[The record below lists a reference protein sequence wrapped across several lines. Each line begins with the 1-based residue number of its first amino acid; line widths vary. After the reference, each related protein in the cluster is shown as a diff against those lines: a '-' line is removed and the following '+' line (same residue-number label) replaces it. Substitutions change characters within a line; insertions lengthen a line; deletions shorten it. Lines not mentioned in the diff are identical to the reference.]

1 MNPLVS
7 IVVPTYEQEE
17 LAIEAARSALSQDY
31 AELEVIVIDDA
42 SPNARH
48 AELRAIDDPRLR
60 FFRRSANA
68 GRTENYRQSLR
79 NLARGEWAMILDGD
93 DYLTD
98 PSFVSCAMSAAAKD
112 PEIVMVAA
120 RSQTRTPHSSFV
132 SAHPGNITLPG
143 LEVLQALPDM
153 RYFLQHLAVIYRRAD
168 ALALDFYRSPTISS
182 DWESLY
188 RLASHGKIAFVDRA
202 VGVWRIH
209 DSNASGSRERRGMV
223 DNLDIWDSIYAEAIK
238 RGLPENVAK
247 ERCIRVKR
255 FMARQHIPKVARS
268 WRDLMDYLSLLR
280 QRHPSALAGLLDIK
294 TLMQLALAL
303 IGYYRKR

>member
-7 IVVPTYEQEE
+7 IIVPTYEQEE
-17 LAIEAARSALSQDY
+17 LAIEAARSALGQDY
-31 AELEVIVIDDA
+31 AELEVIVVDDA
-42 SPNARH
+42 SPIARH
-48 AELRAIDDPRLR
+48 SKLRAIEDPRLR
-60 FFRRSANA
+60 FFRRSGNV

-79 NLARGEWAMILDGD
+79 DLARGKWAMILDGD

-132 SAHPGNITLPG
+132 SAHPGTVTLPG
-143 LEVLQALPDM
+143 LEMLKALPDM

-188 RLASHGKIAFVDRA
+188 RLASHGKIAFIDRV

-209 DSNASGSRERRGMV
+209 DSNASSIRERRGLI
-223 DNLDIWDSIYAEAIK
+223 DNLDIWEPIYAEAIAQ
-238 RGLPENVAK
+238 GLPKNVARQ
-247 ERCIRVKR
+247 RCIRVKR

-280 QRHPSALAGLLDIK
+280 QQHPSAIAGLVEIK

-303 IGYYRKR
+303 TGYYRKR